1 MSLIFGAV
9 LDTLGL
15 LLPATSIGA
24 SPCCRCRLC
33 HHLLPTQSP
42 SPSHRGWDFLPTQLG
57 PQGHVPGTTTDLHVS
72 PSRPLPTQHGGHRC
86 SPARLCF
93 HLAPLFVCVH
103 ADVPIDLLTA
113 THPAAKS
120 KVFPSSRCRRS
131 PCESFCNP
139 LSPLAARRSGP
150 YPRGVQPFGG
160 WFKSHGAAF
169 IQKLLRSCPS
179 PPISC
184 GSRPWAADACCSSG
198 CPLPGAAQALGA
210 RRASKIH
217 G

>member
-1 MSLIFGAV
+1 MGLCWTHSGCCCLQQASAPLHAAAVGCVTTSCPPRAHPQAIVAGIFSPPSWVPRGTSLAPRRTCTCRRPV
-9 LDTLGL
+9 
-15 LLPATSIGA
+15 
-24 SPCCRCRLC
+24 PC
-33 HHLLPTQSP
+33 PP
-42 SPSHRGWDFLPTQLG
+42 ST
-57 PQGHVPGTTTDLHVS
+57 
-72 PSRPLPTQHGGHRC
+72 GGHRC